1 VGPPIFIQ
9 AWFAHVVH
17 FDNESFSVD
26 ATITTWLVHVV
37 MIVTKFDA
45 KEEMCM
51 KNVVQEVDM
60 AIHVQ
65 RNSKYVLTN

>member
-1 VGPPIFIQ
+1 M
-9 AWFAHVVH
+9 
-17 FDNESFSVD
+17 N
-26 ATITTWLVHVV
+26 TWLVNVV

-60 AIHVQ
+60 SIHVQ
-65 RNSKYVLTN
+65 RNSKYVLTK